1 MYIKYV
7 TYIVENTKDLII
19 KDTGEDI
26 EITREDEK
34 ENVFCTIEY
43 DELEDLIEVLS
54 EIGFNRKFGNS

>member
-34 ENVFCTIEY
+34 ENIFCTIEY

-54 EIGFNRKFGNS
+54 EIGFNRTWE

>member
-54 EIGFNRKFGNS
+54 EIGFNRTWE